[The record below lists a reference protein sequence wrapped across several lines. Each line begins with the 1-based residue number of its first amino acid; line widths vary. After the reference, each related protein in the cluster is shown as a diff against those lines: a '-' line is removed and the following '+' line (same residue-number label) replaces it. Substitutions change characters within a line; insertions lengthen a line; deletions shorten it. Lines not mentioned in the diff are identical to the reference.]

1 MCFCAIIAGYSN
13 PRGGNTC
20 TYSAIMYVLLSHQQY
35 IIICLKKGLDYIGL
49 PDPDISELA
58 VERSVDVIGQTL
70 K

>member
-1 MCFCAIIAGYSN
+1 
-13 PRGGNTC
+13 
-20 TYSAIMYVLLSHQQY
+20 MYVLLSHQQY